1 MGVQIILVDQAEAIQ
16 GGTRVD
22 TQVGIQADTQ
32 ADIQVVVVHLAVA
45 DHRVAFK

>member
-1 MGVQIILVDQAEAIQ
+1 MGVQIILVDQAEA
-16 GGTRVD
+16 
-22 TQVGIQADTQ
+22 IQADTQ